1 MVKATKKTAKKAA
14 PKRAKKET
22 ATAKVV
28 ALRSAGELETKIV
41 SLFEVNALRKD
52 AERNEG
58 DLKDWF
64 KEQAKGQP
72 TDFRHESII
81 VSVTEE
87 SREGWDDKK
96 LRAALGDRVV
106 EFRRPITYTKVTVRK
121 EAEEA
126 A

>member
-1 MVKATKKTAKKAA
+1 MAKATKKTAKKAA

-22 ATAKVV
+22 ATAKVA

-52 AERNEG
+52 AERNET
-58 DLKDWF
+58 DLKEWF

-72 TDFRHESII
+72 TDFRHENIV
-81 VSVTEE
+81 VSVAEE
-87 SREGWDDKK
+87 SREGWDDEK
-96 LRAALGDRVV
+96 LRSALGERVV
-106 EFRRPITYTKVTVRK
+106 EFRKPITYTKVTVRK
-121 EAEEA
+121 VEEA